1 MMVPQPLCAVQCRGC
16 MLRSGE
22 CAGGKLRCAS
32 CWLQRLMMLQLTWA
46 TLHQMQ
52 RLYLAVLQLLSRQGP
67 APQHSIPLPRVCSF
81 INQSCRR
88 VSHIK
93 VFAAPSALQS
103 AQRVLP

>member
-1 MMVPQPLCAVQCRGC
+1 MMVPQPPCAVQERGC

-32 CWLQRLMMLQLTWA
+32 CWLQQPMMSQLTWA

-67 APQHSIPLPRVCSF
+67 APQHSVPLPRGCSF
-81 INQSCRR
+81 INQSCSR

-93 VFAAPSALQS
+93 VFPAPVALHSA
-103 AQRVLP
+103 